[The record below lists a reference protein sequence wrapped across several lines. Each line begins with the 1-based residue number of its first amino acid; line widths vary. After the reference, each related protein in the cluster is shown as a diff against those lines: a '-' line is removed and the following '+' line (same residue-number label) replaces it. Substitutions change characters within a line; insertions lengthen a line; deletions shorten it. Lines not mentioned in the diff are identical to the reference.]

1 MRIVIAGCGK
11 VGTAILANLVKEGH
25 EVVAMDLSGAVI
37 QELCNVYDVIGVV
50 GNCTDCDV
58 LTEAGIAEASLYVA
72 ATGSDEINMLSGF
85 LARRMGARHT
95 VARIRQPE
103 YTDQSIGFMK
113 QQLDLSVII
122 NPDLLA
128 AQELFNI
135 LQLPGAVNVE
145 TFSKRNFEV
154 VELIVRDGSPLHG
167 MSLMEM
173 RKKYPASFLVC
184 AVQRG
189 SEVTVPGGSFRLQS
203 GDRIGLTASPVEIE
217 RLLKMLGAMQAKARS
232 VMILGASRTAFYLS
246 KMLLASGN
254 RVTLIEA
261 DRDRCRAFAEALPDA
276 VIIHG
281 DGANEEILNEEGLGD
296 TDAFVSLTGV
306 DEENVLLSYFAQGR
320 GVKKVITKVNRDEFV
335 SMAEKMGLDSII
347 SPKRTVTDV
356 VTRYARALENS
367 GDGTKMET
375 LYKFMDGKAEA
386 AEFKIRED
394 FSHLDVP
401 LKDLGIRENALIGG
415 IVRGRKV
422 LIPSGAD
429 CIQNGDRVIV
439 VTTAGSIR
447 DLSDVMA

>member
-25 EVVAMDLSGAVI
+25 EVVAMDLSGTVI
-37 QELCNVYDVIGVV
+37 QDLCNVYDVIGVA

-58 LTEAGIAEASLYVA
+58 LTEAGIAEASLFVA
-72 ATGSDEINMLSGF
+72 ATGSDEVNMLSGF

-154 VELIVRDGSPLHG
+154 VELIVREGSPLHG
-167 MSLMEM
+167 MSLKEM

-189 SEVTVPGGSFRLQS
+189 AEVTVPGGSFRLQS

-217 RLLKMLGAMQAKARS
+217 RLLKMLGAMQARARS

-261 DRDRCRAFAEALPDA
+261 DRDRCRTFAEALPDA

-281 DGANEEILNEEGLGD
+281 DGANEEVLNEEGLGD

-394 FSHLDVP
+394 FPYLDVP
-401 LKDLGIRENALIGG
+401 LRDLGVRANALIGG

-429 CIQNGDRVIV
+429 SIQNGDSVIV

-447 DLSDVMA
+447 DLSDVIA

>member
-11 VGTAILANLVKEGH
+11 VGTAVLSRLVREEH
-25 EVVAMDLSGAVI
+25 EVVAMDLSGSVI
-37 QELCNVYDVIGVV
+37 QELCNIYDVIGVA

-58 LTEAGIAEASLYVA
+58 LTEAGIAETDLFVA
-72 ATGSDEINMLSGF
+72 ATESDEINMLSGF
-85 LARRMGARHT
+85 LAKRMGAKHT
-95 VARIRQPE
+95 VVRIRTPE

-122 NPDLLA
+122 NPDFLA

-145 TFSKRNFEV
+145 TFSKRNFEM
-154 VELIVRDGSPLHG
+154 VELILREDSALDGV
-167 MSLMEM
+167 SLQEM
-173 RKKYPASFLVC
+173 RKKYPASYLVC

-189 SEVTVPGGSFRLQS
+189 GEVTVPGGSFRLQS

-217 RLLKMLGAMQAKARS
+217 RLLKMLGTMQARARS
-232 VMILGASRTAFYLS
+232 VMILGASRTAFYLA

-254 RVTLIEA
+254 SVTVIDS
-261 DRDRCRAFAEALPDA
+261 DRDRCHEFAEALPDA

-281 DGANEEILNEEGLGD
+281 DGANEDLLSEEGIDGM
-296 TDAFVSLTGV
+296 DAFVTLTGT

-347 SPKRTVTDV
+347 SPKKTVSDV
-356 VTRYARALENS
+356 VVRYARALENS
-367 GDGTKMET
+367 ANSSKMET
-375 LYKFMDGKAEA
+375 LYKFMDEKAEA
-386 AEFKIRED
+386 AEFKIRAD
-394 FSHLDVP
+394 FPYLGVP
-401 LKDLGIRENALIGG
+401 LKDLDLAKNALIGG

-422 LIPSGAD
+422 VIPSGSDA
-429 CIQNGDRVIV
+429 IQEGDRVIV
-439 VTTAGSIR
+439 VTAAGMLR
-447 DLSDVMA
+447 DLTDVIR